1 MSRFTARK
9 VQSAE
14 PAQAHIEPRNAL
26 ETKYKNARYATAL
39 IHRGISDVSIG
50 KKIISEYKRQ
60 KKIPHAYTKSG
71 QTLHPLKEPKTW
83 EI

>member
-9 VQSAE
+9 VQSVE
-14 PAQAHIEPRNAL
+14 PVQAHTESRNAL

-39 IHRGISDVSIG
+39 IYCGISDVSIE
-50 KKIISEYKRQ
+50 KKNISEYKRQ
-60 KKIPHAYTKSG
+60 KKIRHAYMKSN
-71 QTLHPLKEPKTW
+71 QTLQSLKGPKAW